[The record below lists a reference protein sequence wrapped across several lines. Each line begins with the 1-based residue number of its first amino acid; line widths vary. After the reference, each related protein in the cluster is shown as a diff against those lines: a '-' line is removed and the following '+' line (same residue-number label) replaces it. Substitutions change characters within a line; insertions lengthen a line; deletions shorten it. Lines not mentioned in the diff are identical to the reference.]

1 MTLHASSVRT
11 RVTSRVLATAFL
23 LALLAACSDDSPSK
37 ADATGGAGG
46 AGGASGGSAGAAT
59 GGTSNTG
66 GSNNNEAGAAG
77 SGGTIEEEPEIPT
90 LVVATPADLPDRSAP
105 DYGDNLHGIIS
116 GGRLAHWYAD
126 WEKNRPAGIEGRL
139 IVLQIVPSG
148 VTSSSVLVAKEDEG
162 VFVYLVPAGQLNA
175 PRDNG
180 VSQFETDIP
189 DGAAFDAFLKLYDID
204 PRKDLIVLGF
214 ENQAATTNTVVHS
227 IGRAWLYLR
236 YWGVAKEHLAILNGA
251 LNWNAAFHA
260 LPHAPL
266 AQQKFSIPANKGKI
280 TARHLGADNT
290 ALVVSVEEIIAILKE
305 EEGAHDVN
313 KVRIIDARGGA
324 EAYGLKKATST
335 GRTDCASYDS
345 SSPGNPANKRCSTPF
360 EGRIRGARSVP
371 WSQFLDTKENGFRF
385 LPYSTI
391 KSIFDT
397 QAEWTNG
404 HDLTIQYCRTNQRST
419 VTGIVANVILGY
431 PTRFYETSFI
441 EWGHLSYGPDEDGH
455 PNKRV
460 LAEDHPFRTD
470 LAELTEH
477 AELHPDDEANY
488 TPGLA
493 LGALTQPVT
502 WVAGPNY
509 NDEADVSPIS
519 ESWPKVNTSATT
531 SRLSID
537 EDRAYLRG
545 ISIEDL

>member
-1 MTLHASSVRT
+1 
-11 RVTSRVLATAFL
+11 
-23 LALLAACSDDSPSK
+23 AACSDDSPSK

-313 KVRIIDARGGA
+313 K
-324 EAYGLKKATST
+324 
-335 GRTDCASYDS
+335 
-345 SSPGNPANKRCSTPF
+345 
-360 EGRIRGARSVP
+360 
-371 WSQFLDTKENGFRF
+371 
-385 LPYSTI
+385 
-391 KSIFDT
+391 
-397 QAEWTNG
+397 
-404 HDLTIQYCRTNQRST
+404 
-419 VTGIVANVILGY
+419 
-431 PTRFYETSFI
+431 
-441 EWGHLSYGPDEDGH
+441 
-455 PNKRV
+455 
-460 LAEDHPFRTD
+460 
-470 LAELTEH
+470 
-477 AELHPDDEANY
+477 
-488 TPGLA
+488 
-493 LGALTQPVT
+493 
-502 WVAGPNY
+502 
-509 NDEADVSPIS
+509 
-519 ESWPKVNTSATT
+519 
-531 SRLSID
+531 
-537 EDRAYLRG
+537 
-545 ISIEDL
+545 